1 VERESAAPPAL
12 WSPVRLRQL
21 GAPLLILL
29 LLGLAAIVPQ
39 LTSRPDTLNLLF
51 LVFLYITLGQ
61 SWNIL
66 GGFAGQ
72 INLGHSAFF
81 GMGALTTRSLWG
93 GGVPFALAFL
103 AGGVVALAFA
113 LIIGVPTF
121 RLRGAYFAMGTL
133 ALAQALFL
141 TVANVLPGIS
151 TLPVELIV
159 RYDLGSRYYLALG
172 LAVVTVVSAYVLLR
186 SHVSLGILAI
196 REDEDAA
203 RATGVD
209 PLRHKLLSLGVSG
222 FYAGLAGAT
231 FAYHEVSYYP
241 SNPFNLIWGF
251 DAIVITFVG
260 GVGTLIGPVIGAV
273 FFVLLRE
280 QLAVTLVQVHQ
291 VVFGVLFILVVLLL
305 PGGLVDAWS
314 RLQHTVRRM
323 SGLRG
328 SR

>member
-1 VERESAAPPAL
+1 
-12 WSPVRLRQL
+12 
-21 GAPLLILL
+21 
-29 LLGLAAIVPQ
+29 
-39 LTSRPDTLNLLF
+39 
-51 LVFLYITLGQ
+51 
-61 SWNIL
+61 
-66 GGFAGQ
+66 
-72 INLGHSAFF
+72 
-81 GMGALTTRSLWG
+81 
-93 GGVPFALAFL
+93 
-103 AGGVVALAFA
+103 
-113 LIIGVPTF
+113 
-121 RLRGAYFAMGTL
+121 
-133 ALAQALFL
+133 
-141 TVANVLPGIS
+141 
-151 TLPVELIV
+151 LPVELIV
-159 RYDLGSRYYLALG
+159 RYDLGARYYLALG
-172 LAVVTVVSAYVLLR
+172 LAVATLASTYLLLR
-186 SHVSLGILAI
+186 SRSSLGILAV

-209 PLRHKLLSLGVSG
+209 PLRHKLLALGLSS
-222 FYAGLAGAT
+222 FFAGLAGAT

-305 PGGLVDAWS
+305 PGGLVDAWA
-314 RLQHTVRRM
+314 RLRHTVRRM